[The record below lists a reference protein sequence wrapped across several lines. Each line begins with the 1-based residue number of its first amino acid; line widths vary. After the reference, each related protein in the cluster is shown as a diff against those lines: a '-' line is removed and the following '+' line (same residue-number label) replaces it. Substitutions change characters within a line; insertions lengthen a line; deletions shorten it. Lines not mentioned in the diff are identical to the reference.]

1 MPAKI
6 INGKALANDIRAEV
20 TDDVARLSA
29 VPGLGVVLVGDDPAS
44 ALYVG
49 LKEKA
54 CADAGIRFEKRVLP
68 GTATTEEV
76 VSAVEELN
84 GRDDM
89 NAVMV
94 QLPLPEQ
101 VDTEQVIGSID
112 PDKDVECFHPEN
124 VAAFLADEARVT
136 PVLQS
141 GIMKLVEATGEDIR
155 DRCAL
160 VVAKS
165 REFYAP
171 LEKTLADAGSTTH
184 FETPDS
190 GRVKESAATADILIV
205 AVGRPGF
212 ITGDMVKPGAIII
225 DVGTN
230 RTPDGIKGDVD
241 FEGVSEKAG
250 YITPVPGGVG
260 PMTVAM
266 LLRNTVE
273 LAKNN

>member
-6 INGKALANDIRAEV
+6 IDGKSIAKNIRAEV
-20 TDDVARLSA
+20 AEEAARLSA
-29 VPGLGVVLVGDDPAS
+29 VPGLGVVLVGEDPAS
-44 ALYVG
+44 VLYVG

-54 CADAGIRFEKRVLP
+54 CADAGIRFEKRILP

-76 VSAVEELN
+76 ISEVEDMN

-101 VDTEQVIGSID
+101 VDTKKVIGSIS
-112 PDKDVECFHPEN
+112 PARDVECFHPEN
-124 VAAFLADEARVT
+124 ISAFLAGKARVT
-136 PVLQS
+136 PILQS

-171 LEKTLADAGSTTH
+171 LEKMLTDAGSTTH

-190 GRVKESAATADILIV
+190 GRVKENAATADILIV
-205 AVGRPGF
+205 AAGRPGF
-212 ITGDMVKPGAIII
+212 ITGGMVKPGAIVI

-230 RTPDGIKGDVD
+230 RTPEGLKGDVD
-241 FEGVSEKAG
+241 FDAASKVAG
-250 YITPVPGGVG
+250 HITPVPGGVG

-266 LLRNTVE
+266 LLRNVVE
-273 LAKNN
+273 LAKK

>member
-1 MPAKI
+1 MPANI
-6 INGKALANDIRAEV
+6 IDGKSIAKSIRAEV
-20 TDDVARLSA
+20 AEEAVRLSA
-29 VPGLGVVLVGDDPAS
+29 VPGLGVVLVGEDPAS
-44 ALYVG
+44 VLYVG

-54 CADAGIRFEKRVLP
+54 CAETGIRFETRILP

-76 VSAVEELN
+76 VSKVEDLN
-84 GRDDM
+84 GRPEI

-101 VDTEQVIGSID
+101 VDTEKVIGSIS
-112 PDKDVECFHPEN
+112 PAKDVECFHPEN
-124 VAAFLADEARVT
+124 ISAFLAGKARVT

-141 GIMKLVEATGEDIR
+141 GIMKLVEAAGEDTR
-155 DRCAL
+155 GKCAL
-160 VVAKS
+160 VIAKS

-171 LEKTLADAGSTTH
+171 LEKMLTDAGSTTH

-190 GRVKESAATADILIV
+190 GRVKESAVTADILIV

-230 RTPDGIKGDVD
+230 RTPEGLKGDVD
-241 FEGVSEKAG
+241 LGSVSEVAG
-250 YITPVPGGVG
+250 HITPVPGGVG

-266 LLRNTVE
+266 LLRNVVE
-273 LAKNN
+273 IAKK